1 MADDSSEQGG
11 QSSTGGAQTFNQADI
26 DALLNSASESSAGPS
41 GDESAP
47 AVSPEPSSEESAP
60 APESSDAQ
68 VTQDDVDALLSGASE
83 SPAEPSGDESS
94 PAVSPGPSSEES
106 APAPESSVG
115 PVTQND
121 IDALLEAAG
130 SDEALAQ
137 GDASKDD
144 PVEENRLDT
153 LGRPFDESA
162 AAMQAAIEGERS
174 SAQTVSSADTPAPSP
189 PQTRPHEFPSIEQAA
204 PVQVDPKRV
213 TMLNDVNLSVRL
225 QLGGTRMRLEEIL
238 ALGEGSVVELDK
250 LAGDPVDVL
259 VNDRLVARGEVLVLN
274 DVFCVR
280 VCEVLSNDPHRIT
293 V

>member
-11 QSSTGGAQTFNQADI
+11 QSSTGGAQEFSQADI
-26 DALLNSASESSAGPS
+26 DALLNGASESSAEPS

-47 AVSPEPSSEESAP
+47 AVSP
-60 APESSDAQ
+60 
-68 VTQDDVDALLSGASE
+68 G
-83 SPAEPSGDESS
+83 PSGD
-94 PAVSPGPSSEES
+94 ES

-115 PVTQND
+115 PVTQDD
-121 IDALLEAAG
+121 IDTLVAAAG
-130 SDEALAQ
+130 SSDVPAQ
-137 GDASKDD
+137 KDASEDEPEGD
-144 PVEENRLDT
+144 NRLDT
-153 LGRPFDESA
+153 LGKPFDEAA
-162 AAMQAAIEGERS
+162 AAMQAAVEEERRL
-174 SAQTVSSADTPAPSP
+174 APTDSSADTPAPSP

-204 PVQVDPKRV
+204 PVQVDPARV
-213 TMLNDVNLSVRL
+213 TMLNDVNLCVRL

-250 LAGDPVDVL
+250 LAGDPVNVL
-259 VNDRLVARGEVLVLN
+259 VNDRLVARGEVLILN